1 MRKILAG
8 LAGVGLALTLTA
20 CGSEEIPADSVYAN
34 QGALV
39 GISMPTKESERWIA
53 DGDAMVEQFK
63 AMGYTT
69 QLEYS
74 DNTAQMQQQQVKSL
88 IDKGSK
94 LLVIAA
100 VDGSQLTDQLKL
112 AASKDIDVIA
122 YDRLLTE
129 TQDVGYQA
137 TFDNKRVGEMQ
148 AQLLVD
154 RLDLNANDDK
164 TYNIEWFAGS
174 KTDRNAKSFYD
185 GNKAILQPY
194 LQSGKVKILSG
205 ERSFKVM
212 TTEGYSGKVA
222 QDRMTRLL
230 DEYYQD
236 ENVDA
241 VLSPYDGMS
250 IGIINALKE
259 KGYGTAEKPMPV
271 VSGQDAEIPSVQSI
285 LNNEQTATI
294 FKDTRELAKVAV
306 EQGNALLTESEPIV
320 NDTTTYD
327 NDVKIVPTYQ
337 LNPVQVDKSNYKT
350 LLIDSGYIT
359 EEELKAKA

>member
-137 TFDNKRVGEMQ
+137 TFDNKRV
-148 AQLLVD
+148 A
-154 RLDLNANDDK
+154 RC
-164 TYNIEWFAGS
+164 
-174 KTDRNAKSFYD
+174 R
-185 GNKAILQPY
+185 
-194 LQSGKVKILSG
+194 
-205 ERSFKVM
+205 
-212 TTEGYSGKVA
+212 
-222 QDRMTRLL
+222 
-230 DEYYQD
+230 
-236 ENVDA
+236 
-241 VLSPYDGMS
+241 
-250 IGIINALKE
+250 
-259 KGYGTAEKPMPV
+259 
-271 VSGQDAEIPSVQSI
+271 PSCWS
-285 LNNEQTATI
+285 TGWT
-294 FKDTRELAKVAV
+294 
-306 EQGNALLTESEPIV
+306 
-320 NDTTTYD
+320 
-327 NDVKIVPTYQ
+327 
-337 LNPVQVDKSNYKT
+337 
-350 LLIDSGYIT
+350 
-359 EEELKAKA
+359 